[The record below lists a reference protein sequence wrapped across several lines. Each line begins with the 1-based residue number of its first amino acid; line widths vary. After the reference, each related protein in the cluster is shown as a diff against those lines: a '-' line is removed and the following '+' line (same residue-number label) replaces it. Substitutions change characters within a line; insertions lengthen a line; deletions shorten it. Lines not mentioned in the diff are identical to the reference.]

1 MIMLAR
7 WTHSGQLGDMMYGD
21 LLILVLTLPL
31 SLIGKAIGIP
41 AAELLAA
48 QESSMA
54 EPWGFLLMVG
64 PGVIQALWM
73 AWLMRTTSHRRPT
86 RLGVSMAV
94 TGAAL
99 MIYFGRTIANSGWP
113 PRQPYGAPL
122 LACGIMQLVALAALL
137 FIGHRARSNP
147 CGELRPRPDRRPPPG
162 GGRHRDGQATG
173 DRAAGPVHRRGGGAA
188 AAQPDADHR

>member
-1 MIMLAR
+1 
-7 WTHSGQLGDMMYGD
+7 
-21 LLILVLTLPL
+21 
-31 SLIGKAIGIP
+31 
-41 AAELLAA
+41 
-48 QESSMA
+48 MA

-137 FIGHRARSNP
+137 FIGHRARSKP
-147 CGELRPRPDRRPPPG
+147 CGELRPRPDRRPP
-162 GGRHRDGQATG
+162 Q
-173 DRAAGPVHRRGGGAA
+173 AA
-188 AAQPDADHR
+188 AATATAKPPVTGQPDRYTAAVAVQRQRSRTLITGETTVLPSWP